1 MYAGFSFF
9 LHISGRRGFEWHE
22 DCVKVCLKTG
32 EKNAA
37 TKFEVQVAGQDTVK
51 MVSEKVAAAQLIA
64 YAGCV
69 VLRGY

>member
-1 MYAGFSFF
+1 M
-9 LHISGRRGFEWHE
+9 
-22 DCVKVCLKTG
+22 KTG

-69 VLRGY
+69 AVWRW